1 MGNGHASGPFC
12 PPSNVGESPD
22 GMAGAQMLGDKWK
35 ELEGL
40 KYQAEMSGFL
50 SDKREAS
57 KALRR

>member
-1 MGNGHASGPFC
+1 M
-12 PPSNVGESPD
+12 GESPD